1 MSAYV
6 SLLNQVRR
14 THALSLAHVY
24 VSLSLSLS
32 LTHTHTH
39 THVKSQQHHTSPVL
53 SHTAYCLS
61 DASRQNGLKISP
73 RTHVGLASTVADCQ
87 FLLHLLFLDNA
98 FDFKDKLAL
107 LLVWASKKVILL
119 DVNHR

>member
-1 MSAYV
+1 M
-6 SLLNQVRR
+6 
-14 THALSLAHVY
+14 LSLSLTSMSH
-24 VSLSLSLS
+24 SLSLSLS
-32 LTHTHTH
+32 VSHI
-39 THVKSQQHHTSPVL
+39 HTSFL
-53 SHTAYCLS
+53 SNTTQHIFYKTYCLS
-61 DASRQNGLKISP
+61 DSSRQNGLKFSP